1 MNITDLLES
10 GQNISITVSA
20 KDLKRFAE
28 QLVHSAKCQ
37 LERTV
42 IDGTLETLLT
52 TEQVAAK
59 LCTSRMTLYRWAEKG
74 YLKPI
79 EVGGEK
85 RYLLS
90 DIQKIIKQNEEK
102 QPQE

>member
-1 MNITDLLES
+1 MNLTEILES

-20 KDLKRFAE
+20 KDLQRFAE

-37 LERTV
+37 LERAV
-42 IDGTLETLLT
+42 VEGTLETLLT
-52 TEQVAAK
+52 TEQTAK
-59 LCTSRMTLYRWAEKG
+59 KFGVTKMTLHRWANSG

-90 DIQKIIKQNEEK
+90 DIQKIIKQNEK
-102 QPQE
+102 